1 MQSLNNNAGIHC
13 KVSCKDQFRRFL
25 FNGTEFSS
33 LFKQV
38 QQTLALNEEFVLKY
52 KDTDGDLITL
62 SSDEELACA
71 LNYSDGN
78 ILRLTAITLDDKDDE
93 TVTDPD
99 TPFTHPYH
107 AHFSGRRGCG
117 KHYGGHHHGGHPH
130 GPHGHHHGEHPY
142 GPHGHHGGHG
152 GHPHHKWG
160 CELKKAKLLSKKE
173 FFKSLLDD
181 LEKVPEKTPEQER
194 QIASL
199 QKKLKNVESR
209 LEGGL
214 EEREKGGKHRAK
226 WAAKAEKR
234 RQKDEKKMQKREN
247 KSARPVLSEET
258 RAQIALLKSQIDVHK
273 PGMKEVKNQ
282 MKSKKAALKE
292 SKATGGDPHQLLKE
306 ISDLKEKKNVL
317 RSQVKPLKDKI
328 RELKYASY

>member
-25 FNGTEFSS
+25 FIGTEFSS
-33 LFKQV
+33 LLKQV
-38 QQTLALNEEFVLKY
+38 QQILALNEEFVLKY

-71 LNYSDGN
+71 LTYSDGT
-78 ILRLTAITLDDKDDE
+78 ILRLTAITPDDKNTE

-99 TPFTHPYH
+99 TPITHPFH

-117 KHYGGHHHGGHPH
+117 RGYGGHHHGGHPY
-130 GPHGHHHGEHPY
+130 GHY
-142 GPHGHHGGHG
+142 HGGHG
-152 GHPHHKWG
+152 GHPHKWG
-160 CELKKAKLLSKKE
+160 CELKKAKLLSKRE

-181 LEKVPEKTPEQER
+181 LEKVTEKTPEQER

-214 EEREKGGKHRAK
+214 EEREKGGK

-234 RQKDEKKMQKREN
+234 RQKFEKKMQKREN

-258 RAQIALLKSQIDVHK
+258 RAQIALLKAQIDVHK

-282 MKSKKAALKE
+282 LKSKKAALKE

-328 RELKYASY
+328 RELKYASC